1 MPSIRISGLFFIVM
15 LLAGIAGCGK
25 TGPLYLPDE
34 KPVSLEQTNLH
45 PEKQEYFNSTFNS

>member
-1 MPSIRISGLFFIVM
+1 MFANLTESIAMPSIRISALFFIVM

-34 KPVSLEQTNLH
+34 KPVSSEQT
-45 PEKQEYFNSTFNS
+45 K